1 MMNPTMFDPIALENW
16 YFDDENSLLLQTE
29 LEKYFHNYLPCFR
42 SEPQRKLIQTF
53 ITELLIPLERKS
65 IEPVALH
72 FSGEKYVRPM
82 QQFFSR
88 SPFEEQPLLDIYQE
102 LLSKQV
108 GQAPG
113 MLSVD
118 DTCFVKKGKHSAGV
132 KRQYCGRL
140 GKTENCQS
148 GVFLAFAGD
157 SGHGLADYELYL
169 PQEWFGEDFA
179 QLYKE
184 RHIPEEKTFSTKNDI
199 AIRLLNQ
206 AVHSGLFQSPVGW
219 LRCGI
224 RRGRPRK
231 YPALSAKPVSVR
243 EIAEDSSVPLETI
256 VLAEGV
262 KGPILAQR
270 KYIRCYSCR
279 KDRNRSH
286 VKSGPK
292 IWLYLRKYTSLQLL
306 KFPKT

>member
-1 MMNPTMFDPIALENW
+1 MNPTMFDPIALENW
-16 YFDDENSLLLQTE
+16 YSDDENSLLLQTE
-29 LEKYFHNYLPCFR
+29 LEKYFQNYLPCFR
-42 SEPQRKLIQTF
+42 SEPQRKLFQTF
-53 ITELLIPLERKS
+53 ITGLLSPLERKS

-157 SGHGLADYELYL
+157 NGYGLVDYELYL

-184 RHIPEEKTFSTKNDI
+184 CHIPEEKNIFHK
-199 AIRLLNQ
+199 
-206 AVHSGLFQSPVGW
+206 
-219 LRCGI
+219 
-224 RRGRPRK
+224 K
-231 YPALSAKPVSVR
+231 
-243 EIAEDSSVPLETI
+243 
-256 VLAEGV
+256 
-262 KGPILAQR
+262 
-270 KYIRCYSCR
+270 
-279 KDRNRSH
+279 
-286 VKSGPK
+286 
-292 IWLYLRKYTSLQLL
+292 
-306 KFPKT
+306 